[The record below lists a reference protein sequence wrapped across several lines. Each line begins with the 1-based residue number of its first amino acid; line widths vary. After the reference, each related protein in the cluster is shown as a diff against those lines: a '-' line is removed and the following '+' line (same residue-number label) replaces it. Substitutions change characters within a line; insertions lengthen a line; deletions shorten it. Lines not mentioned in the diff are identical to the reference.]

1 MDKTKLLTNYPRL
14 LEHLRDKGLS
24 RSTIY
29 CYQREITAML
39 QNEPFITHLDQY
51 CQHVEESCDSIKG
64 DVYKRIL
71 YIKKIWHFIDVGE
84 PPKCLKSNNCSLIDE
99 YKSILETCALASK
112 GLGHKE
118 KTTSDYVDVMRS
130 FLMYIQNKHVK
141 NLQDVTETIVQDY
154 FTIGDISKRGYTISG
169 RLRRAFL
176 MVEDIIGQDIVRI
189 LLMYIPRI
197 PHKTHVYPDLTE
209 EESKLIEIALSDTS
223 NTLPDLNRAIG
234 CLAYFMGLRGSDIVN
249 LSRENL
255 DFKKQTIRI
264 EQKKTS
270 VPLEIPMPITCSNAI
285 VKYVKSTRPK
295 NKCKFIFVQSET
307 RERLNKRDLYRLSM
321 EILHFAGIK
330 LYNKKMR
337 GLHLFRH
344 HFATTLIGRGT
355 DVSIASALLGH
366 RRPESTF
373 MYVGTDVETLKSCAL
388 QLQ

>member
-1 MDKTKLLTNYPRL
+1 
-14 LEHLRDKGLS
+14 
-24 RSTIY
+24 
-29 CYQREITAML
+29 ML
-39 QNEPFITHLDQY
+39 QNEPFITTLDHY
-51 CQHVEESCDSIKG
+51 CQHVEESCDSVKG

-71 YIKKIWHFIDVGE
+71 YIKRIWRFIDGGE
-84 PPKCLKSNNCSLIDE
+84 LPRCLKSNNCKLTDE
-99 YKSILETCALASK
+99 YRAILESCSLASK
-112 GLGHKE
+112 ERGHKE

-130 FLMYIQNKHVK
+130 FLMHLQNKQIK
-141 NLQDVTETIVQDY
+141 NLLDVTEPIVQDY
-154 FTIGDISKRGYTISG
+154 FTMGGVSKRGYTISG

-176 MVEDIIGQDIVRI
+176 MVEDILGQDIVRL

-223 NTLPDLNRAIG
+223 NALPDLNRAIG
-234 CLAYFMGLRGSDIVN
+234 CLAYFMGLRGSDIIN

-255 DFKKQTIRI
+255 DFKNRTIRI
-264 EQKKTS
+264 EQKKTG
-270 VPLEIPMPITCSNAI
+270 VPIEIPMPTTCSNAF

-307 RERLNKRDLYRLSM
+307 KERLNRRDIYRVSI
-321 EILHFAGIK
+321 EILHFVGIK
-330 LYNKKMR
+330 LYNRKMR

-344 HFATTLIGRGT
+344 HFATTLISSGT

-373 MYVGTDVETLKSCAL
+373 VYIGTDIETLKSCAL
-388 QLQ
+388 QLP